1 LYNERWGIPASIDD
15 RVWMMERGMIKKDE
29 ELLTKYY
36 SAKAYAKQMFIE
48 SMKGVDGFQAP

>member
-1 LYNERWGIPASIDD
+1 
-15 RVWMMERGMIKKDE
+15 MERGMIKKDE

-48 SMKGVDGFQAP
+48 SMKGVDGFQAPWML